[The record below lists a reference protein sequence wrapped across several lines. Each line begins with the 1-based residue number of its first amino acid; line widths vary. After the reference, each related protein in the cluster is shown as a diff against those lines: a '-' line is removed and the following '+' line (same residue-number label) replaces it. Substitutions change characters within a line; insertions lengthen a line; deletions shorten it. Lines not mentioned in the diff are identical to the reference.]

1 MKSTYKFLVYVT
13 YLFFISTGFLIV
25 HINAK
30 KISNRKLQSAGASL
44 SGLDSS
50 SNSNT
55 FDVMNYGAIGDG
67 KSDDTD
73 AFASAWAAACKEEGS
88 TVLVPS
94 GSTFLVNPIPF
105 SCQSK
110 IIFQLEGTIIAP
122 QSPGAWS
129 SKPLQ
134 WLDFTSV
141 DGLIIQG
148 KGVIDGQG
156 SVWWNGGT
164 MPSTKPTALRVA
176 NSKTVTVTGITIQNS
191 QQAHL
196 KFDNCDG
203 VQKFLKLQFHPPE
216 IVPTQMGSIYR
227 TPKMWLFST
236 HRLDVGDDCIS
247 IQTGCSGINIHDV
260 KCGPSH
266 GISIGGLGKGGT
278 EASVSDVT
286 VRDSSV
292 TDSLCGVR
300 IKTWQG
306 GSGSVQETTFSN
318 IQVSGVQIPIV
329 IDQYYSDGGSS
340 TNKLSAVAISG
351 ISYASVTGTY
361 TKLPM
366 SIACSDSTPC
376 THITLSDIELTSSFG
391 NSADPFCWKVDGE
404 VTKPTAAT
412 TNCLQT

>member
-1 MKSTYKFLVYVT
+1 MKRFLVYVA
-13 YLFFISTGFLIV
+13 YLFFISAGYLII

-30 KISNRKLQSAGASL
+30 ITNRKLQAGGGASL
-44 SGLDSS
+44 GLDSS

-55 FDVMNYGAIGDG
+55 FDVMNYGAKGDG

-73 AFASAWAAACKEEGS
+73 AFASAWSAACKEEGS
-88 TVLVPS
+88 TVLVPP

-105 SCQSK
+105 SGKSCVSK
-110 IIFQLEGTIIAP
+110 IIFQLEGTMVAP
-122 QSPGAWS
+122 QNSGAWS

-134 WLDFTSV
+134 WLDFTAV

-156 SVWWNGGT
+156 SVWWNGGN
-164 MPSTKPTALRVA
+164 MLSTKPTALRVA
-176 NSKTVTVTGITIQNS
+176 DSKTVTVTGITIQNS

-196 KFDNCDG
+196 KFDNCVG
-203 VQKFLKLQFHPPE
+203 VQVSEITISSPGDSPNTDGIHLQNSQNVAIFNSQ
-216 IVPTQMGSIYR
+216 IGC
-227 TPKMWLFST
+227 
-236 HRLDVGDDCIS
+236 GDDCIS

-266 GISIGGLGKGGT
+266 GISIGGLGKDGT
-278 EASVSDVT
+278 EASVSGVT
-286 VRDSSV
+286 VRDSSIS
-292 TDSLCGVR
+292 DSLCGVR

-306 GSGSVQETTFSN
+306 GSGSIKQTTFSN
-318 IQVSGVQIPIV
+318 IQVSGVKTPIV

-340 TNKLSAVAISG
+340 TNKSSAVAISS
-351 ISYASVTGTY
+351 ISYASITGTY

-376 THITLSDIELTSSFG
+376 TDITLSDIELTSSSG
-391 NSADPFCWKVDGE
+391 NSADPFCWKADGE